1 MKKRFLAALCL
12 GLAFGS
18 AAFPSEPSAQT
29 KSQTSSID
37 GFEFLNKDI
46 GEILYTVSMYRG
58 IAIVADDTVSGKMT
72 FRFAGTSF
80 ENAFDSFLKAQRL
93 YVNKS
98 DDLWTVSRVSIR
110 EEDGTFFA
118 DAMDCKPSLI
128 AEKLGSYFGA
138 TVTYEQLTETPLS
151 LHVQFRGQDK
161 KLALKTM
168 LEALIRQCGK
178 EYVCTTTNPENKDE
192 LDFHIKRSLNANTG
206 SFQQAESGRLFIG
219 HNPHKAELFDADIQD
234 ANAGLCLE
242 ELFNNAHKEFL
253 FSCDTSVP
261 IKRLKFTGKNF
272 QESLSLICASSN
284 LDCTECEGI
293 FYVIPLQEK
302 TNPARDAGKIWKRHQ
317 FKYYPCTKA
326 NRLIMQ
332 RFGQQNAIIL
342 EEENA
347 ILYFAKDKT
356 HESIE
361 KFSSSFDI
369 KQKIKRVE
377 LRYIKTSDFLA
388 ALPPGIEG
396 SQIVKAKSDNEF
408 FFTGSEEQFKLLKEN
423 LALIDT
429 SEKRIR
435 YDLLVMQYQATDDF
449 SFDSSLSARRLSL
462 GDKHNMSAAL
472 GSVLNLNLDVV
483 GAFGLKFASSLQSA
497 INENRAHVFA
507 DTTLHGVNGGTI
519 NFKNTNTYR
528 YRDNNLDPE
537 TGKPIYSGI
546 TREIVSGLT
555 IDITGWVSGDG
566 MITSKVAAC
575 VSRQGADLSSKT
587 GNPPPTSEKTITTE
601 VLGKSGEPV
610 ILSGLLQNEDSL
622 VEERTPLLSK
632 IPLLGWLFK
641 SHKRTKEN
649 TELVIYLVPHWEKN
663 EKEAQVSSVKQ
674 AKKEVEESEK
684 EFSARVLNKFIFS
697 TPKEL

>member
-1 MKKRFLAALCL
+1 MKKRLLAVLCL
-12 GLAFGS
+12 GLAVGS
-18 AAFPSEPSAQT
+18 ATFPSDLSVQT
-29 KSQTSSID
+29 KNQTSSID
-37 GFEFLNKDI
+37 GFEFVNKDI

-80 ENAFDSFLKAQRL
+80 ETAFDSFLKAHRL

-98 DDLWTVSRVSIR
+98 PDLWTVSRVSIR
-110 EEDGTFFA
+110 QEDGTFFA
-118 DAMDCKPSLI
+118 DAMDCKPSMI
-128 AEKLGSYFGA
+128 AEKLGSYFGT
-138 TVTYEQLTETPLS
+138 TVTYEQLSDSPIS
-151 LHVQFRGQDK
+151 LHASFRGEDK
-161 KLALKTM
+161 NLALKNM

-178 EYVCTTTNPENKDE
+178 EYVCEAVCKAEGKDTSG
-192 LDFHIKRSLNANTG
+192 FHIKRNLGTG
-206 SFQQAESGRLFIG
+206 TLQKAESGHIYISR
-219 HNPHKAELFDADIQD
+219 NSQNQNLFDADIQD
-234 ANAGLCLE
+234 ASAGICLE
-242 ELFNNAHKEFL
+242 ELFSKAEKQFL
-253 FSCDTSVP
+253 FSCDTSIP
-261 IKRLKFTGKNF
+261 IKRLKFTAKNF
-272 QESLSLICASSN
+272 QETLSLICSTCN
-284 LDCTECEGI
+284 LDCTECKGI
-293 FYVIPLQEK
+293 FYVIPRQEK
-302 TNPARDAGKIWKRHQ
+302 ANPVRDAGKIWKRHQ
-317 FKYYPCTKA
+317 FKYYPCAKA
-326 NRLIMQ
+326 GNLIMQ
-332 RFGQQNAIIL
+332 RFGQQQAIVM

-347 ILYFAKDKT
+347 ILYFAKEEL
-356 HESIE
+356 HNSIE
-361 KFSSSFDI
+361 EFSSSFDT
-369 KQKIKRVE
+369 KQNIKRIE
-377 LRYIKTSDFLA
+377 LRYIKTADFLA
-388 ALPPGIEG
+388 ALPPGIEQ
-396 SQIVKAKSDNEF
+396 SQIVKSKSDNEF
-408 FFTGSEEQFKLLKEN
+408 FFTGSEEQYKQLKEN
-423 LALIDT
+423 LSLIDV

-435 YDLLVMQYQATDDF
+435 YDLLVMQYQSTDDF
-449 SFDSSLSARRLSL
+449 SFDASLNVKRLAL
-462 GDKHNMSAAL
+462 GDRHNMSAAL

-497 INENRAHVFA
+497 INENRAQVFA

-537 TGKPIYSGI
+537 TGKPVYSGI

-632 IPLLGWLFK
+632 IPVIGWLFK

-663 EKEAQVSSVKQ
+663 QKEAKAHSAKQ
-674 AKKEVEESEK
+674 TTNTADESDK

-697 TPKEL
+697 NPKEL

>member
-1 MKKRFLAALCL
+1 MKKRLLAALCL
-12 GLAFGS
+12 GLTAGNLAS
-18 AAFPSEPSAQT
+18 PSFASPS
-29 KSQTSSID
+29 KESPSINID
-37 GFEFLNKDI
+37 GFEFLNKEI

-80 ENAFDSFLKAQRL
+80 ENAFDSFLKANRL
-93 YVNKS
+93 YVNKTE
-98 DDLWTVSRVSIR
+98 DLWTVSRVSIR
-110 EEDGTFFA
+110 EEDGTIFA
-118 DAMDCKPSLI
+118 DAMDCKPSLV
-128 AEKLGSYFGA
+128 AEKLAAFFGA
-138 TVTYEQLTETPLS
+138 TVTYEQLSESPVS
-151 LHVQFRGQDK
+151 LHANYRGQDK
-161 KLALKTM
+161 SLALKAM

-178 EYVCTTTNPENKDE
+178 EYVCENVFRTE
-192 LDFHIKRSLNANTG
+192 NQPSIEFHIKRAASHNEGRMQN
-206 SFQQAESGRLFIG
+206 AESTRLHIAR
-219 HNPHKAELFDADIQD
+219 NNQKQELFDADIQD
-234 ANAGLCLE
+234 ASAGSCLE
-242 ELFNNAHKEFL
+242 ELFSNAQKQFL

-261 IKRLKFTGKNF
+261 IKRIKFQRKSFEDT
-272 QESLSLICASSN
+272 LSLICSSAN
-284 LDCTECEGI
+284 LDCTECGGI
-293 FYVIPLQEK
+293 YYVIPPQEK
-302 TNPARDAGKIWKRHQ
+302 SSAARDAGKIWKKHQ

-326 NRLIMQ
+326 NNLIMQ
-332 RFGQQNAIIL
+332 RFGQQQAIVL

-347 ILYFAKDKT
+347 ILYFAKAKLHD
-356 HESIE
+356 SIE
-361 KFSSSFDI
+361 NFSSSFDT
-369 KQKIKRVE
+369 KQNIKRIE

-388 ALPPGIEG
+388 ALPPGIEQ
-396 SQIVKAKSDNEF
+396 SQIVKTKSDNEF
-408 FFTGSEEQFKLLKEN
+408 FFTGSEEQYRQLQEN
-423 LALIDT
+423 LSLIDV

-435 YDLLVMQYQATDDF
+435 YDLLVMQYQSTDDF
-449 SFDSSLSARRLSL
+449 SFDSSLSSRRLAL

-632 IPLLGWLFK
+632 IPVIGWFFK

-649 TELVIYLVPHWEKN
+649 TELVIYLVPHCEQRETEAKN
-663 EKEAQVSSVKQ
+663 QKQ
-674 AKKEVEESEK
+674 LEESEN
-684 EFSARVLNKFIFS
+684 EFTKRVLDKFIFS
-697 TPKEL
+697 NSEEL

>member
-1 MKKRFLAALCL
+1 MKKRLLAVLCL
-12 GLAFGS
+12 GLAVGS
-18 AAFPSEPSAQT
+18 ATFPSDLSAQT
-29 KSQTSSID
+29 KNQTSSID
-37 GFEFLNKDI
+37 GFEFVNKDI

-80 ENAFDSFLKAQRL
+80 ENAFDSFLKAHRL

-98 DDLWTVSRVSIR
+98 PDLWTVSRVSIR
-110 EEDGTFFA
+110 QEDGTFFA
-118 DAMDCKPSLI
+118 DAMDCKPSMI
-128 AEKLGSYFGA
+128 AEKLGSYFGT
-138 TVTYEQLTETPLS
+138 TVTYEQLSDSPIS
-151 LHVQFRGQDK
+151 LHASFRGEDK
-161 KLALKTM
+161 NLVLKNM

-178 EYVCTTTNPENKDE
+178 EYVCEAVCKAEGQDTSG
-192 LDFHIKRSLNANTG
+192 FHIKRNLSTG
-206 SFQQAESGRLFIG
+206 TLQKAESGHIYISR
-219 HNPHKAELFDADIQD
+219 NSRNQNLFDADIQD
-234 ANAGLCLE
+234 ASAGICLE
-242 ELFNNAHKEFL
+242 ELFSKAEKQFL
-253 FSCDTSVP
+253 FSCDTSIP
-261 IKRLKFTGKNF
+261 IKRLKFTAKNF
-272 QESLSLICASSN
+272 QETLSLICSTCN
-284 LDCTECEGI
+284 LDCTECKGI
-293 FYVIPLQEK
+293 FYVIPRQEK
-302 TNPARDAGKIWKRHQ
+302 ANPVRDAGKIWKRHQ
-317 FKYYPCTKA
+317 FKYYPCAKA
-326 NRLIMQ
+326 GNLIMQ
-332 RFGQQNAIIL
+332 RFGQQQAIVM

-347 ILYFAKDKT
+347 ILYFAKEEL
-356 HESIE
+356 HNSIE
-361 KFSSSFDI
+361 EFSSSFDT
-369 KQKIKRVE
+369 KQNIKRIE
-377 LRYIKTSDFLA
+377 LRYIKTADFLA
-388 ALPPGIEG
+388 ALPPGIEQ
-396 SQIVKAKSDNEF
+396 SQIVKSKSDNEF
-408 FFTGSEEQFKLLKEN
+408 FFTGSEEQYKQLKEN
-423 LALIDT
+423 LSLIDV

-435 YDLLVMQYQATDDF
+435 YDLLVMQYQSTDDF
-449 SFDSSLSARRLSL
+449 SFDASLNVKRLAL
-462 GDKHNMSAAL
+462 GDRHNMSAAL

-497 INENRAHVFA
+497 INENRAQVFA

-537 TGKPIYSGI
+537 TGKPVYSGI

-632 IPLLGWLFK
+632 IPVIGWLFK

-663 EKEAQVSSVKQ
+663 QKEAKAPSAKQ
-674 AKKEVEESEK
+674 TTNTADESDK
-684 EFSARVLNKFIFS
+684 EFSTRVLNKFIFS
-697 TPKEL
+697 NPKEL

>member
-1 MKKRFLAALCL
+1 M
-12 GLAFGS
+12 
-18 AAFPSEPSAQT
+18 
-29 KSQTSSID
+29 
-37 GFEFLNKDI
+37 
-46 GEILYTVSMYRG
+46 
-58 IAIVADDTVSGKMT
+58 
-72 FRFAGTSF
+72 
-80 ENAFDSFLKAQRL
+80 
-93 YVNKS
+93 
-98 DDLWTVSRVSIR
+98 
-110 EEDGTFFA
+110 
-118 DAMDCKPSLI
+118 
-128 AEKLGSYFGA
+128 
-138 TVTYEQLTETPLS
+138 
-151 LHVQFRGQDK
+151 
-161 KLALKTM
+161 
-168 LEALIRQCGK
+168 
-178 EYVCTTTNPENKDE
+178 
-192 LDFHIKRSLNANTG
+192 
-206 SFQQAESGRLFIG
+206 
-219 HNPHKAELFDADIQD
+219 
-234 ANAGLCLE
+234 
-242 ELFNNAHKEFL
+242 
-253 FSCDTSVP
+253 
-261 IKRLKFTGKNF
+261 
-272 QESLSLICASSN
+272 
-284 LDCTECEGI
+284 
-293 FYVIPLQEK
+293 
-302 TNPARDAGKIWKRHQ
+302 
-317 FKYYPCTKA
+317 
-326 NRLIMQ
+326 
-332 RFGQQNAIIL
+332 
-342 EEENA
+342 
-347 ILYFAKDKT
+347 
-356 HESIE
+356 
-361 KFSSSFDI
+361 
-369 KQKIKRVE
+369 
-377 LRYIKTSDFLA
+377 RYIKTSDFLA

-632 IPLLGWLFK
+632 IPLIGWLFK

>member
-1 MKKRFLAALCL
+1 MKKRLLAVLCL
-12 GLAFGS
+12 GLAVGS
-18 AAFPSEPSAQT
+18 ATFPSDLSAQT
-29 KSQTSSID
+29 KNQTSSID
-37 GFEFLNKDI
+37 GFEFVNKDI

-80 ENAFDSFLKAQRL
+80 ENAFDSFLKAYRL

-98 DDLWTVSRVSIR
+98 PDLWTVSRVSIR
-110 EEDGTFFA
+110 QEDGTFFA
-118 DAMDCKPSLI
+118 DAMDCKPSMI
-128 AEKLGSYFGA
+128 AEKLGSYFGT
-138 TVTYEQLTETPLS
+138 TVTYEQLSETPVS
-151 LHVQFRGQDK
+151 LHANFRGQDK
-161 KLALKTM
+161 SLALKTL

-178 EYVCTTTNPENKDE
+178 EYVCENIFRTEDQASIE
-192 LDFHIKRSLNANTG
+192 FHIKRATNHNDGRMQNAG
-206 SFQQAESGRLFIG
+206 SSRLHIARNQQEQ
-219 HNPHKAELFDADIQD
+219 ELFDADIQD
-234 ANAGLCLE
+234 TSAGVCLE
-242 ELFNNAHKEFL
+242 ELFSNAQKQFL
-253 FSCDTSVP
+253 FSCDTSAP
-261 IKRLKFTGKNF
+261 IKRIKFQGKSF
-272 QESLSLICASSN
+272 EDTLSLICSSAN
-284 LDCTECEGI
+284 LDCTECGGI
-293 FYVIPLQEK
+293 YYVIPPQEK
-302 TNPARDAGKIWKRHQ
+302 SSSARDAGKIWKRHQ

-326 NRLIMQ
+326 NNLIMQ
-332 RFGQQNAIIL
+332 RFGQQRAIML
-342 EEENA
+342 EDENA
-347 ILYFAKDKT
+347 ILYFAKTKLHD
-356 HESIE
+356 SIE
-361 KFSSSFDI
+361 KFSSSFDT
-369 KQKIKRVE
+369 KQNIKRIE
-377 LRYIKTSDFLA
+377 LRYIKTADFLA
-388 ALPPGIEG
+388 ALPPGIEQ
-396 SQIVKAKSDNEF
+396 SQIVKSKSDNEF
-408 FFTGSEEQFKLLKEN
+408 FFTGSEEQYNQLKEN
-423 LALIDT
+423 LSLIDV

-435 YDLLVMQYQATDDF
+435 YDLLVMQYQSTDDF
-449 SFDSSLSARRLSL
+449 SFDASLSSRRLAL

-566 MITSKVAAC
+566 MITSKVTAC

-632 IPLLGWLFK
+632 IPVIGWFFK

-649 TELVIYLVPHWEKN
+649 TELVIYLVPHCE
-663 EKEAQVSSVKQ
+663 
-674 AKKEVEESEK
+674 KKEKDAKSPMQPEESEK
-684 EFSARVLNKFIFS
+684 EFTKRILDKFIFS
-697 TPKEL
+697 NKEEL